1 MICGGDCGGG
11 GFVLVIVVFCVIGVN
26 VIGIGWVFIM
36 IGFFIL
42 CNIGIGCSFW
52 RNDVIIFFYVVGCL
66 IWILVFGDVFF
77 NGFGF

>member
-11 GFVLVIVVFCVIGVN
+11 GFVLVIVVFCVIGVVN
-26 VIGIGWVFIM
+26 VIIGCVFIM

-52 RNDVIIFFYVVGCL
+52 RNDVIIFFLCSWMFDMDIGVWGC
-66 IWILVFGDVFF
+66 FF
-77 NGFGF
+77 